1 VNNSKII
8 DLPKIEDPRGN
19 LTFIEAKRHIPFEIR
34 RAYWIYDVPSGEKR
48 GGHAFKGQEEFIIA
62 LSGSF
67 DVVVDNGKRK
77 KKYHLNRSHFGLY
90 IPAGQWRSMI
100 NFSTNSLSLVL
111 ASTEFDEHDYI
122 RDYTE
127 FCKFIETERPNGLNA
142 HELSDHYLNSNGKI
156 NTVDDC
162 NVISLE
168 KNHRIKG
175 NITVIENRKLIPFD
189 VKRVY
194 YLYDVP
200 GGVDRGGHA
209 HKELSQ
215 LIVAAGGSFDVV
227 LDDGRCKKS
236 FTLNRPYQG
245 LLIVP
250 GIWRELVNFS
260 SGSNC
265 LVLASENYSEHDYI
279 REYANFTQYKTL

>member
-1 VNNSKII
+1 MQNHII
-8 DLPKIEDPRGN
+8 KNLPKIEDPRGN
-19 LTFIEAKRHIPFEIR
+19 LTFIEEQRHIPFKIKR
-34 RAYWIYDVPSGEKR
+34 VYWIYDVPSGEKR
-48 GGHAFKGQEEFIIA
+48 GGHAFKEQEEFIIA

-67 DVVVDNGKRK
+67 DVLVDNGERK
-77 KKYHLNRSHFGLY
+77 KKVHLNRSHYGLY

-122 RDYTE
+122 RDYDE
-127 FCKFIETERPNGLNA
+127 FCRLRYIKQPKRIEPVEFLDLYHNTK
-142 HELSDHYLNSNGKI
+142 GKI
-156 NTVDDC
+156 NSVDDC
-162 NVISLE
+162 IILDLE
-168 KNHRIKG
+168 INHRIKG
-175 NITVIENRKLIPFD
+175 NMTVIENRKLIPFD

-200 GGVDRGGHA
+200 GGMDRGGHA
-209 HKELSQ
+209 HKDLSQ

-227 LDDGRCKKS
+227 LDDGKRKKT
-236 FTLNRPYQG
+236 FTLNRPYKG

-265 LVLASENYSEHDYI
+265 LVLASENYSEKDYI
-279 REYANFTQYKTL
+279 REYVEFTRYKKL